1 MVLVLGLIAHHQV
14 SILPSF
20 SFATFTFCL
29 VPPVFSFVTFS
40 FCLVLP
46 VFSFAQLCPLFLC
59 VPGLHLIQKPPKIE
73 HPPI

>member
-1 MVLVLGLIAHHQV
+1 MVLVLGLNVHHQV

-20 SFATFTFCL
+20 T
-29 VPPVFSFVTFS
+29 FVTFS
-40 FCLVLP
+40 FCLVVP

-73 HPPI
+73 HPSI